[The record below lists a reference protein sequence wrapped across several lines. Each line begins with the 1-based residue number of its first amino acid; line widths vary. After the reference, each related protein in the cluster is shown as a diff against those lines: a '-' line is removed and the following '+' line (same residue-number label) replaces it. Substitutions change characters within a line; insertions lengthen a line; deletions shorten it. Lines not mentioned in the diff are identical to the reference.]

1 MAKADA
7 SDAGSFSGAMF
18 TSDRLNEL
26 HIKDHV
32 PVILD
37 LDSPSYNTWR
47 TYFALMFRSY
57 RLIEH
62 VDGSVDF
69 RDMKDDD
76 EWLAVDACIVKWLF
90 LTISGGLFNKVNARD
105 SSAYAMWTRL
115 CHLFLDN
122 QLQHRVFLQ
131 GEFFTMQQNDLSID
145 EYCTRLKVLADELH
159 NVGMTIDDSVLL
171 TNLLRGLHPDLGQ
184 SAANLSLVTP
194 TYAKAVTYL
203 SRRPTPP
210 SMSVSPLATVLR
222 QLRHHHACLLRPRH
236 PRPRPPVD
244 ASRRAAGVAAAT
256 PTQRR
261 ALLRQPRPPLLRRGS
276 RGIIPGRGLCML
288 TPCRFPA
295 PPPAPS
301 ILGPRP
307 SSHQALLTAPAPA
320 AYGNVAAYSGPSAYG
335 GHPGYGAYGG
345 APPVYDPALLSALH
359 AAPSPS
365 TYNGGGDW
373 RRLGRAFSC
382 FARTHVGGGLARPR
396 VACGLACRLVRLGRG
411 VIFAT
416 RGLARG
422 PVAVTRGCPHGLL
435 FATRGLAR
443 GPVAVTRGCPHGL
456 LFATRGLARG
466 LDAAVCG
473 LD

>member
-18 TSDRLNEL
+18 TSDRLNQL

-37 LDSPSYNTWR
+37 LDSPSYNAWR
-47 TYFALMFRSY
+47 TYFALLFRSY

-90 LTISGGLFNKVNARD
+90 LTISGGLFNMVNARD
-105 SSAYAMWTRL
+105 PSAYAMWTRL
-115 CHLFLDN
+115 CDLFLDN
-122 QLQHRVFLQ
+122 QLQRHVFLQ

-145 EYCTRLKVLADELH
+145 EYCTRLKVLADELRD
-159 NVGMTIDDSVLL
+159 VGMTIDDSVLL

-203 SRRPTPP
+203 RMEEKRLRHTARQATHAALHVDLAAGYGAPPTPP
-210 SMSVSPLATVLR
+210 A
-222 QLRHHHACLLRPRH
+222 PRA
-236 PRPRPPVD
+236 PAPTPPPAPAPAGGRKQKGRGGRGRNSNSAPRPP
-244 ASRRAAGVAAAT
+244 ATTTAAPPPPWLSGYNPWTGVVHAYSM
-256 PTQRR
+256 PI
-261 ALLRQPRPPLLRRGS
+261 PR
-276 RGIIPGRGLCML
+276 
-288 TPCRFPA
+288 
-295 PPPAPS
+295 PPAPS

-307 SSHQALLTAPAPA
+307 TTHQALLTTPAPA
-320 AYGNVAAYSGPSAYG
+320 AHGTAAAYSGPSGYG

-345 APPVYDPALLSALH
+345 ATPVYDPALLAALH

-373 RRLGRAFSC
+373 MLTPGGFC
-382 FARTHVGGGLARPR
+382 TDVIPLMIFTHVVLRR
-396 VACGLACRLVRLGRG
+396 MVVRLLFMPMSRFGTLDL
-411 VIFAT
+411 VIPAPT
-416 RGLARG
+416 
-422 PVAVTRGCPHGLL
+422 L
-435 FATRGLAR
+435 FTK
-443 GPVAVTRGCPHGL
+443 
-456 LFATRGLARG
+456 F
-466 LDAAVCG
+466 
-473 LD
+473 